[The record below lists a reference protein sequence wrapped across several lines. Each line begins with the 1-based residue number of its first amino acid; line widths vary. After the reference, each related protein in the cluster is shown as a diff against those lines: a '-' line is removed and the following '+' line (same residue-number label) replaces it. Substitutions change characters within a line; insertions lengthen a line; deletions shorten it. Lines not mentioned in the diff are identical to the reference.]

1 MSITS
6 LWMSLKNLFGGFR
19 RAPKEKAEEPAAT
32 EPQIEARWVVAGL
45 GNPGEEYSRSRHNAG
60 FGVIERIAKSKH
72 AQFDRRKFKGL
83 IAEVEL
89 ARVRALLVKPQTY
102 YNGSGECVAAVL
114 GYYKV
119 PPTRLIVV
127 HDELDLISGRL
138 RLKHGGSDAGNRGV
152 RSIAAT
158 LGTPEFVR
166 VRVGIGRPA
175 PGLEAKD
182 HVLHAMG
189 RAELEAFKA
198 SIARAADAVE
208 AAITSGLERAMNLY
222 NQRT

>member
-152 RSIAAT
+152 RSIEQA
-158 LGTPEFVR
+158 LGTPNFIR
-166 VRVGIGRPA
+166 VRVGVSRP
-175 PGLEAKD
+175 PGERESKDYLLEG
-182 HVLHAMG
+182 MN
-189 RAELEAFKA
+189 AE
-198 SIARAADAVE
+198 ARADLESSIQRAAEAVE
-208 AAITSGLERAMNLY
+208 AIIAEGLERAMQRF
-222 NQRT
+222 NQRS